1 MKEIYLCLTCTI
13 IVFLLVGNGVNGS
26 LVNSPVVPE
35 ILKVLKAE
43 KLLLID
49 EVPLTDSSMH
59 AWTQT
64 FGPVGFIEVLILN
77 RAFCCILIKLLLPS
91 SEEYR

>member
-1 MKEIYLCLTCTI
+1 MTCTI
-13 IVFLLVGNGVNGS
+13 VVFLVANGVNGS
-26 LVNSPVVPE
+26 LSISPVVPE
-35 ILKVLKAE
+35 ILKALKAE

-59 AWTQT
+59 AWSQSPV
-64 FGPVGFIEVLILN
+64 GPVGFIEVLILN
-77 RAFCCILIKLLLPS
+77 RALCCILIKLLLPS